1 MATLTPT
8 LTLTSTDATTDQLSF
23 SVTDSLSI
31 KAPLQSM
38 SKFIAADNVGANNI
52 VVPATGGTVTYFY
65 CRHTGTTDGSTG
77 TVVPVDVEET
87 GDAAFA
93 RLAAGEWMF
102 IPFCHH
108 AGNVGIQ
115 FQVTTATNVMM
126 EYGFWTKA

>member
-8 LTLTSTDATTDQLSF
+8 LTLTSDDATIDQLSF
-23 SVTDSLSI
+23 SVTDSLSVT
-31 KAPLQSM
+31 APIQSM
-38 SKFIAADNVGANNI
+38 SKTIVVSNVGGNNI
-52 VVPATGGTVTYFY
+52 VVPPTGGTVTHFY
-65 CRHTGTTDGSTG
+65 CRHTGTTDGTTG
-77 TVVPVDVEET
+77 SVVPVDVEET

-93 RLAAGEWMF
+93 RLGAGEWMF